1 MVIWIL
7 VFLVTFNNF
16 SKYEG
21 VRVWEWLKEK
31 SCEKYSEQILN
42 ILNINNWHVSRLAW
56 LARQGVLDWLRP
68 PTDINCCVHIDITN
82 VYSTFVLSPMCLFIT
97 NSSLHFLK
105 THLLCLS
112 SLLISCCLSFV
123 LSESHSGMPW
133 KAFLINPCPYL
144 FTTHLLCF
152 SVLLIS
158 CCITCVLIWLNSVP
172 YQYGILYYNNSIEV
186 PKHDIIWAKILK
198 RWHIRKFPGHPGEER
213 HFNWSSRASC
223 CYKWQLM
230 YTDILTVM
238 IHVKDVGNH
247 SVQVVQ

>member
-31 SCEKYSEQILN
+31 SCEKYSEQILI

-158 CCITCVLIWLNSVP
+158 CCLTCVLIWLNSVP

-198 RWHIRKFPGHPGEER
+198 GDTLENFLDTLEK
-213 HFNWSSRASC
+213 
-223 CYKWQLM
+223 K
-230 YTDILTVM
+230 DILTGQAEL
-238 IHVKDVGNH
+238 HVATNDSSCTQIFWQSWFMSRMLGTIVYR
-247 SVQVVQ
+247 